1 MSVLRVNSAQLWG
14 FGRLFRL
21 LSKVPLKQDKVVVH
35 RQENNLV
42 NFVRLVVLGQLSKAL
57 TAVG

>member
-21 LSKVPLKQDKVVVH
+21 LSKVPLIQDKGVVSG
-35 RQENNLV
+35 QKNNLV
-42 NFVRLVVLGQLSKAL
+42 NFVRRVVIGQLPKALLVVG
-57 TAVG
+57 